1 MAQAAQGCDVIVNG
15 LNPPVYRNWNTE
27 IPRITRDVIAAARAS
42 GATVI
47 LPGNVYVFAPGPEV
61 WRETTTHSPETRKG
75 RIRAELGA
83 VFRAA
88 AALAA
93 CDGLERFDDIPFPG
107 PVFSAQTLREELEV
121 ATGRKLRL
129 SAIPWWSLRLA
140 SPVWTLGR
148 EMLEMRYLFET
159 DHALDRKKFDRL
171 LPGFRFSPDQVAMR
185 AELRPEMAGVT
196 AATVVLAS

>member
-129 SAIPWWSLRLA
+129 SAFPWWSLRLA